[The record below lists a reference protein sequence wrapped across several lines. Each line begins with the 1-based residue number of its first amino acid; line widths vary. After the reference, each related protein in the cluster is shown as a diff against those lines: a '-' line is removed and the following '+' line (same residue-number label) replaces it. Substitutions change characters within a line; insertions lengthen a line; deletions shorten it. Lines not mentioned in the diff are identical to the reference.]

1 MIWSVQFEILF
12 YYYMKG
18 TFHFSS
24 MVRWFLFLLSMTEKI
39 SVQLL
44 IVERKII
51 SSICH
56 AHEVDE
62 RSVHITVCKFLN
74 NLWRGAAASSFSSL
88 SLLNLEVEVLGL
100 IGKIRGA
107 NVSSFNKTMMFKR
120 ALVLKGFLKSFRY
133 TRKKEEISL
142 KAIKV
147 RIY

>member
-1 MIWSVQFEILF
+1 
-12 YYYMKG
+12 MKG

-44 IVERKII
+44 IVVRKII

-88 SLLNLEVEVLGL
+88 SLLNLEVEVLDL
-100 IGKIRGA
+100 IGEIRGA
-107 NVSSFNKTMMFKR
+107 NVSSFNKR
-120 ALVLKGFLKSFRY
+120 R
-133 TRKKEEISL
+133 
-142 KAIKV
+142 
-147 RIY
+147 